1 MYRDPEAASP
11 GAPTRDVLLVS
22 AIITVSLS
30 VTVVLCGL
38 CHWCQR
44 KLVRL
49 RRALG
54 AGPGSAPRPPQL
66 QAYDPPAHVVR
77 HTWLGVAEPCL
88 LANEAAAPVP
98 PHPQRPHIHPDPP
111 ASQGTRLQWPTCGS
125 PLLRPASP
133 TLECVRVRLRV
144 RGAPAASPPA
154 SFLPQEPTLAR
165 PALRVPSPA
174 PRPPGLAVLVSSC
187 ISLFS
192 PLSLCPSSD
201 LDRDFWNNNESTVQ
215 QKWSSYPPKE
225 FILNIS
231 PYAPYG
237 DPRLSLNGTL
247 LSGAKV
253 AAAAG
258 LAVEREGRRGE
269 KPAPVPPPGEDA
281 LRSGGTAPSEP
292 GGGGKAGR
300 GRWRTVQSHLAAG
313 KLNLSNF
320 EDSTLSTATTLES
333 IPSSTGEPKCQRP
346 RTLMRQ
352 QSLQQPL
359 SQHQRGRQ
367 PSQPTT
373 SQSLGQLQA
382 HTASVPGPNPRAYGR
397 GQARQGASAG
407 SKYRAAG
414 GRSRSNPG
422 SWDHVVGQI
431 RNRGLDMKS
440 FLEGRMVVLS
450 LVLGLSEQ
458 DDFANIPDLQNPG
471 TQQNQNAQGDKRLP
485 TGGKVVNTAPVPS
498 QTPHDES
505 DRRTEPRSSVSDL
518 VNSLTSEMLMLSPGS
533 EEDEAHEGCSREN
546 LGRIQFSVGYNFQ
559 ESTLTVKIM
568 KAQELPAKDF
578 SGTSDPFVKIY
589 LLPDKKHKLET
600 KVKRKNL
607 NPHWNE
613 TFLFEGFPYEKVVQ
627 RVLYLQVLDYDR
639 FSRNDPI
646 GEVSIPLNKVDLTQM
661 QTFWK
666 DLKPCSDGSGSR
678 GELLLSLCYNPSAN
692 SIIVNIIKARNLKA
706 MDIGGTSDPYVKVW
720 LMYKDK
726 RVEKKKTVTMKRNLN
741 PIFNESFAFD
751 IPTEK
756 LRETTIVI
764 TVMDKD
770 KLSRNDVIGK
780 IYLSWKSGPGEVKHW
795 KDMIA
800 RPRQPVAQWHQ
811 LKA

>member
-11 GAPTRDVLLVS
+11 GAPSRDVLLVS

-44 KLVRL
+44 KLGKRYKNSLETV
-49 RRALG
+49 G
-54 AGPGSAPRPPQL
+54 
-66 QAYDPPAHVVR
+66 
-77 HTWLGVAEPCL
+77 T
-88 LANEAAAPVP
+88 
-98 PHPQRPHIHPDPP
+98 PD
-111 ASQGTRLQWPTCGS
+111 SG
-125 PLLRPASP
+125 
-133 TLECVRVRLRV
+133 
-144 RGAPAASPPA
+144 RGRSEKKA
-154 SFLPQEPTLAR
+154 
-165 PALRVPSPA
+165 
-174 PRPPGLAVLVSSC
+174 
-187 ISLFS
+187 IN
-192 PLSLCPSSD
+192 D

-258 LAVEREGRRGE
+258 LAMEREGRLGE
-269 KPAPVPPPGEDA
+269 KPAPVPPTGEDA
-281 LRSGGTAPSEP
+281 LRSGGAAPSEP
-292 GGGGKAGR
+292 GSGGKAGR

-320 EDSTLSTATTLES
+320 EDSTLSRLLPFES
-333 IPSSTGEPKCQRP
+333 IPPKCQAY
-346 RTLMRQ
+346 
-352 QSLQQPL
+352 
-359 SQHQRGRQ
+359 
-367 PSQPTT
+367 
-373 SQSLGQLQA
+373 A
-382 HTASVPGPNPRAYGR
+382 HSPHPNPRV
-397 GQARQGASAG
+397 
-407 SKYRAAG
+407 
-414 GRSRSNPG
+414 P
-422 SWDHVVGQI
+422 
-431 RNRGLDMKS
+431 
-440 FLEGRMVVLS
+440 
-450 LVLGLSEQ
+450 LGLSQPQATSAGLCPAPCSLALENLALGSDQ
-458 DDFANIPDLQNPG
+458 WTHFP
-471 TQQNQNAQGDKRLP
+471 AQSHLDSPAPRLP
-485 TGGKVVNTAPVPS
+485 AGGKAVNTAPVPG

-505 DRRTEPRSSVSDL
+505 DRRTETRSSVSDL

-578 SGTSDPFVKIY
+578 SGTSDPF
-589 LLPDKKHKLET
+589 HKLET

-627 RVLYLQVLDYDR
+627 RILYLQVLDYDR

-756 LRETTIVI
+756 LRETTIII